1 MDDSALMRRAL
12 ELAMRGRGRVEPN
25 PMVGCVLAR
34 DGTIISEGNHEY
46 FGGPHAEANALAAC
60 KDARGATAYVT
71 LEPCCHLN
79 KKTPPCTRAL
89 IAAKIARVV
98 GASEDA
104 NPAVSG
110 KGFQELRD
118 AGIQVETGFLEND
131 SRQLNAAY
139 SKLVS
144 QGRPYVTLKWAQT
157 TDGKIAGAGGKRL
170 SISNAKSLE
179 AMHQLRSCSD
189 AILVGIGTVLSDD
202 PLLTARVASPP
213 RRPVRIVLDSNLR
226 IGLESQLVKTAEQ
239 SRVLVCCAEAALLEK
254 SSAAAALKTRGVEL
268 RALPADAAGG
278 LSLGHLLDELGT
290 EKMTHL
296 LVEPGVKLAESFL
309 RQNLA
314 DRVWIFRSP
323 IRADAGDAPAAA
335 KIDFPM
341 SGKISLDGDE
351 LCEFL
356 NSGSP
361 VFYSLERSADLCLVS
376 HVGVLD

>member
-1 MDDSALMRRAL
+1 
-12 ELAMRGRGRVEPN
+12 
-25 PMVGCVLAR
+25 
-34 DGTIISEGNHEY
+34 
-46 FGGPHAEANALAAC
+46 
-60 KDARGATAYVT
+60 VT

-89 IAAKIARVV
+89 ISAKIARVV

-131 SRQLNAAY
+131 SWQLNAAY
-139 SKLVS
+139 SKLIS

-157 TDGKIAGAGGKRL
+157 AEGKIAGAGGKRL
-170 SISNAKSLE
+170 SISNSKSLE
-179 AMHQLRSCSD
+179 AMHRLRSCCD

-202 PLLTARVASPP
+202 PLLTARTENPP
-213 RRPVRIVLDSNLR
+213 RQPVRIVLDSNLR
-226 IGLESQLVKTAEQ
+226 IGLDSQIVKTAEE
-239 SRVLVCCAEAALLEK
+239 SRVLVCCAEAAFKEK
-254 SSAAAALKTRGVEL
+254 STAAAALRARGVEV
-268 RALPADAAGG
+268 RALPADASG
-278 LSLGHLLDELGT
+278 LSLGHLLDELGAR
-290 EKMTHL
+290 KMTHL

-323 IRADAGDAPAAA
+323 IRVDARDAPAAA
-335 KIDFPM
+335 EIEFPM
-341 SGKISLDGDE
+341 SEKISLDGDE

-361 VFYSLERSADLCLVS
+361 VFYSLEKSADLSLVA
-376 HVGVLD
+376 HAGIRD